1 MSSSAVNRSN
11 RALRFRLNAMPNLQ
25 LFRPFAALQLI
36 FLATTADA
44 ADDEA
49 SSAVP
54 PEPPIIDADRDHWA
68 YRPLQSVTPP
78 DLQRTDWC
86 RTPIDQ
92 FILAELEGEG
102 LSPAPAADRVT
113 LLRRVTFDLT
123 GLPPTPREID
133 AFLADTQPLAY
144 ERVVDRLLASR
155 AYGEHAAQAWLDLAR
170 FAETDGFEHDLVRP
184 NAWRYRDW
192 VIAAFNA
199 DMPYDEFVRLQ
210 LAGDELRPGDAN
222 AAIATGFLLAGPDMP
237 DINLQEERR
246 HTFLNNLTSTV
257 GSVFMGL
264 QFECAACHDHK
275 YDPIS
280 QFDFYRLRAF
290 FEPADLFREHPI
302 PLAQDEAALAE
313 FQSERD
319 RRWLELEAEIARLRD
334 GDPDQNAARIAELDA
349 ELKKVKTSTG
359 PPLPM
364 GRVVHEQGADP
375 RPSYLWL
382 RGDFRR
388 PGPEVE
394 PAFLRVVTASSEAV
408 PPPEQEAASSGR
420 RTALAR
426 WLTKRDHPLTTRV
439 IVNRIWQQHFG
450 RGLVETSSDFGFMG
464 DTPTHPELLD
474 WLAAE
479 LPRQGWSLK
488 QLHRLMVTSAVYR
501 SDSRLRADPASPEGQ
516 AWQTLVS
523 ADPGNE
529 LLGRMR
535 RRRLQGEEIRDSLLA
550 VCSELS
556 DASHGPGVRPPL
568 PDEVVETLLRDQWP
582 VTPEADDHHRRSIY
596 LFVRRNLR
604 FPLFEVFDRPDSNL
618 SCARR
623 NESTTAPQALHMLNG
638 PIARDCAGQLAVQLR
653 EAYGDDDDAMIAAVY
668 RRALAR
674 LPSQAE
680 QEAAARFLDA
690 AHPEDGLAD
699 LCLAILNLNE
709 FLYVD

>member
-1 MSSSAVNRSN
+1 MRMPGFHWLLAAVSCCLFAVLA
-11 RALRFRLNAMPNLQ
+11 RAAGEEP
-25 LFRPFAALQLI
+25 AA
-36 FLATTADA
+36 
-44 ADDEA
+44 A
-49 SSAVP
+49 SE
-54 PEPPIIDADRDHWA
+54 EPRIVDADRTHWA
-68 YRPLQSVTPP
+68 YRPLQPAELP
-78 DLQRTDWC
+78 DVEQPDWC
-86 RTPIDQ
+86 RTPIDH
-92 FILAELEGEG
+92 FILARLESKG
-102 LSPAPAADRVT
+102 LTPAPEADRIT

-123 GLPPTPREID
+123 GLPPTPAEID

-210 LAGDELRPGDAN
+210 LAGDELQPGDAD

-246 HTFLNNLTSTV
+246 HNFLNGLTSTV

-280 QFDFYRLRAF
+280 QHDFYRLRAF
-290 FEPADLFREHPI
+290 FEPADLFREHAI
-302 PLAQDEAALAE
+302 PLPQDEAAVAE
-313 FQSERD
+313 FEANRD
-319 RRWLELEAEIARLRD
+319 QRWRELEAEIARLRG
-334 GDPDQNAARIAELDA
+334 GDPDQNAERIAELEA
-349 ELKKVKTSTG
+349 ELKQVKTSKG
-359 PPLPM
+359 PPAPM
-364 GRVVHEQGADP
+364 GRVVQERGTDS
-375 RPSYLWL
+375 RPSYLWV

-388 PGPEVE
+388 QGPEVE
-394 PAFLRVVTASSEAV
+394 PAFLRVVNAV
-408 PPPEQEAASSGR
+408 EESVPGPAAGSRSTGR
-420 RTALAR
+420 RTALAE
-426 WLTKRDHPLTTRV
+426 WLTRPDHPLSTRV

-450 RGLVETSSDFGFMG
+450 RGIVETSSDFGFMG
-464 DTPTHPELLD
+464 VSPTHPELLD

-479 LPRQGWSLK
+479 LSAQGWSLK
-488 QLHRLMVTSAVYR
+488 QMHRLIVTSAVYR
-501 SDSRLRADPASPEGQ
+501 TDSRLRVDAEATAGEAWSALTDADPEN
-516 AWQTLVS
+516 
-523 ADPGNE
+523 D

-535 RRRLQGEEIRDSLLA
+535 RRRLQGEELRDALLA
-550 VCSELS
+550 VSGELS
-556 DASHGPGVRPPL
+556 DASAGPGVRPPL

-582 VTPEADDHHRRSIY
+582 VTANPDDHHRRSVY

-623 NESTTAPQALHMLNG
+623 AESTTAPQALHLLNG
-638 PIARDCAGQLAVQLR
+638 PFARDCAGQLAIQLR
-653 EAYGDDDDAMIAAVY
+653 TQFGDDTPGAI
-668 RRALAR
+668 
-674 LPSQAE
+674 
-680 QEAAARFLDA
+680 EAAYRQTLGRAASPAEVDVAVRFLSETL
-690 AHPEDGLAD
+690 PEDGLAD
-699 LCLAILNLNE
+699 FCLALFNLNE